1 MENAISRVTKIFPHS
16 KKIVKFFI
24 FGTAIVLLLLV
35 LTEVGLRLLWGLGNP
50 PLYIAD
56 KEIGYLLAP
65 NQNLRRF
72 GNLFQI
78 NQYSMRSD
86 TITPDR
92 PNNTTRIFLVGDSVA
107 NGAWWTDRNETIS
120 ALIQTD
126 LSAKIAQKNEVLN
139 ASANSWCPRNQV
151 AYLRRYGTFSSQII
165 ILLINTDDLFGTAPT
180 SLQVGRDRNYP
191 DRKPILALTELFKS
205 ILPET
210 PIPELAKVRNEK
222 GDRVGFNI
230 TAMKEIHAI
239 AKQNQAKLIIAITPL
254 LREVG
259 EDRSRDY
266 ELKARQRLKD
276 FVTEED
282 IPFIDFIPIFNAV
295 GDPKTLYRDGIH
307 LTPEG
312 NRLVAGTLI
321 EFILGQ
327 K

>member
-1 MENAISRVTKIFPHS
+1 MT
-16 KKIVKFFI
+16 
-24 FGTAIVLLLLV
+24 IVLLLLV

-72 GNLFQI
+72 GNIFQI

-86 TITPDR
+86 PITPDR
-92 PNNTTRIFLVGDSVA
+92 PNNTIRIFLVGDSVA

-120 ALIQTD
+120 ALIQTS
-126 LSAKIAQKNEVLN
+126 LTAKQGQKIEVLN
-139 ASANSWCPRNQV
+139 ASANSWCPRNQI
-151 AYLRRYGTFSSQII
+151 AYLRRYGTFSAQII

-191 DRKPILALTELFKS
+191 NRKPVLALTELFKS

-210 PIPELAKVRNEK
+210 PIPELAKVRDEK

-259 EDRSRDY
+259 EGRSRDY
-266 ELKARQRLKD
+266 ELKARQRLKK

-282 IPFIDFIPIFNAV
+282 IPFIDFIPIFNTV

-312 NRLVAGTLI
+312 NRLVAGTSI
-321 EFILGQ
+321 EFIVGQ

>member
-1 MENAISRVTKIFPHS
+1 LENAISRLAKIYPHS
-16 KKIVKFFI
+16 IKIVKFFI
-24 FGTAIVLLLLV
+24 FGTAIVLLLFI

-78 NQYSMRSD
+78 NRYSMRSD
-86 TITPDR
+86 EITLDR
-92 PNNTTRIFLVGDSVA
+92 PNNTTRIFLLGDSVA
-107 NGAWWTDRNETIS
+107 NGSWWTDRQQTIS

-126 LSAKIAQKNEVLN
+126 LPAERGQKIEVLN

-191 DRKPILALTELFKS
+191 NRKPVLALTELLKS

-210 PIPELAKVRNEK
+210 PIPELAKVRDEK

-230 TAMKEIHAI
+230 AAMEEIYNI
-239 AKQNQAKLIIAITPL
+239 AKQNRAKLVIAITPL

-259 EDRSRDY
+259 EGRSRDY
-266 ELKARQRLKD
+266 ELKARQRLKE
-276 FVTEED
+276 FITNKQ
-282 IPFIDFIPIFNAV
+282 IPFIDFIPIFNSV
-295 GDPKTLYRDGIH
+295 GDPKTLYRDDIH

-312 NRLVAGTLI
+312 NRLVSQNLI
-321 EFILGQ
+321 GFVE
-327 K
+327 